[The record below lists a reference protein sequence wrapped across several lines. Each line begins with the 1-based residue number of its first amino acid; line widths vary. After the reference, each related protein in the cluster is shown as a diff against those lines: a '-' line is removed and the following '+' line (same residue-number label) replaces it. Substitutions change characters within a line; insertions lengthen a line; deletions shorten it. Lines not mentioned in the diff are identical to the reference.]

1 MNHVSFIFDGGA
13 VMPKVS
19 QEYLDNKRNA
29 IVSAALKVCKSKP
42 LYQITMKD
50 IIRESGVSQGGI
62 YRYFKSI
69 DEILVEVINRSS
81 SNIDNKK
88 RINSIVETGKT
99 PAETAKN
106 LFAFLANYMNDN
118 AAALGKFQFELTEL
132 VAYEPHRLN
141 SISAQNRHADCV
153 QYLINQLFTVIR
165 NGVSSGAFSPVLPL
179 DDIFGFIST
188 SIDGI
193 VLDGVLHKCYGLPEK
208 EWGFDII
215 RLMNAA
221 AQSVMML
228 LSSKECLNA

>member
-88 RINSIVETGKT
+88 GSTVSLKPVKHRRKPQKFVRLFGK
-99 PAETAKN
+99 
-106 LFAFLANYMNDN
+106 L
-118 AAALGKFQFELTEL
+118 
-132 VAYEPHRLN
+132 YER
-141 SISAQNRHADCV
+141 
-153 QYLINQLFTVIR
+153 
-165 NGVSSGAFSPVLPL
+165 
-179 DDIFGFIST
+179 
-188 SIDGI
+188 
-193 VLDGVLHKCYGLPEK
+193 
-208 EWGFDII
+208 
-215 RLMNAA
+215 
-221 AQSVMML
+221 
-228 LSSKECLNA
+228 